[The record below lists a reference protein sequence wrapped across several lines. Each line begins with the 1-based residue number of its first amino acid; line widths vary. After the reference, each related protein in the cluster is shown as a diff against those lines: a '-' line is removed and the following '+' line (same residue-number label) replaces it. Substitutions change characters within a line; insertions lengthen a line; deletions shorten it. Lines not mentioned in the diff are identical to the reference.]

1 MKPAVL
7 KPGRVEA
14 VHAGMKEHEIDDRDL
29 TRSRPT
35 DPASLE
41 HPDPI
46 LCPECQ
52 GAGAVATG
60 ETCPVCEGTGK
71 ATGRTGGG

>member
-1 MKPAVL
+1 MKPTRAAAVD
-7 KPGRVEA
+7 VA
-14 VHAGMKEHEIDDRDL
+14 MKEHEIDDRDL
-29 TRSRPT
+29 TRSGPT
-35 DPASLE
+35 DPASLQQ
-41 HPDPI
+41 PNPV

-52 GAGAVATG
+52 GAGTISTG

>member
-1 MKPAVL
+1 MKPARPLTVG
-7 KPGRVEA
+7 P
-14 VHAGMKEHEIDDRDL
+14 GMKEHEIDDRDL

-35 DPASLE
+35 DPAQLQGL
-41 HPDPI
+41 DAV

-52 GAGAVATG
+52 GAGTTTTG

>member
-1 MKPAVL
+1 MKPA
-7 KPGRVEA
+7 RARA
-14 VHAGMKEHEIDDRDL
+14 VDAGMKEHEIDERDL

-35 DPASLE
+35 DPASLQS
-41 HPDPI
+41 PDPV

-52 GAGAVATG
+52 GAGAIPTG
-60 ETCPVCEGTGK
+60 EICPVCEGTGK

>member
-1 MKPAVL
+1 MKPARAGTVD
-7 KPGRVEA
+7 P
-14 VHAGMKEHEIDDRDL
+14 GMKEHEIDDRDL

-35 DPASLE
+35 DPASLQQ
-41 HPDPI
+41 PDPI

-52 GAGAVATG
+52 GAGAIATG

-71 ATGRTGGG
+71 AVGRTGGG

>member
-1 MKPAVL
+1 MKPARARTVD
-7 KPGRVEA
+7 P
-14 VHAGMKEHEIDDRDL
+14 GMKEHEIDDRDL

-35 DPASLE
+35 DPASLQG
-41 HPDPI
+41 PDPV

-52 GAGAVATG
+52 GSGAIPTG

>member
-1 MKPAVL
+1 MKPASV
-7 KPGRVEA
+7 GA
-14 VHAGMKEHEIDDRDL
+14 VVAHMKEHEIDDRDL

-35 DPASLE
+35 DPASLQQ
-41 HPDPI
+41 PNPV

-52 GAGAVATG
+52 GAGATATG
-60 ETCPVCEGTGK
+60 ETCPVCEGMGK

>member
-1 MKPAVL
+1 MKPA
-7 KPGRVEA
+7 RREA
-14 VHAGMKEHEIDDRDL
+14 VPVGMKEHEIDDRDL

-35 DPASLE
+35 DPASLQGL
-41 HPDPI
+41 DPV

-52 GAGAVATG
+52 GAGAISTG